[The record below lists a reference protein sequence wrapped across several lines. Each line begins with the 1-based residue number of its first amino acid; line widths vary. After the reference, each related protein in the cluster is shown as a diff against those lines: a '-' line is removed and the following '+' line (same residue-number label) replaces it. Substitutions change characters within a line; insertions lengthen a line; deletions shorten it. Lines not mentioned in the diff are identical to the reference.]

1 MHRFFLT
8 DSPIHPTQ
16 AVDLT
21 PLVYQLTKVLR
32 LQPETEIMLLDN
44 KGNEFVVRI
53 TVLQKK
59 YARGEIVASR
69 RNQAEPSK
77 AITLYQ
83 CSLKADKFE
92 WVLQK
97 GTELGVSTFVP
108 VISQRSIVR
117 PAAAITKK
125 YERWQNIIREAAEQC
140 GRGLLPKLADP
151 LDWDEAIA
159 QAGVAEGT
167 VHLLP
172 WEAEQHNAPT
182 LTAPELRTTIANAT
196 TISLLIGPEGGIV
209 PDEAAA
215 AQVAGW
221 QYVSLGP
228 RILRAETAALAAV
241 TLLTS

>member
-8 DSPIHPTQ
+8 DSPIHATQ

-32 LQPETEIMLLDN
+32 LQPDTEIMLLDN

-69 RNQAEPSK
+69 RNRAEPSK

-117 PAAAITKK
+117 PAAALTKK

-140 GRGLLPKLADP
+140 GRGLLPQLADP

-159 QAGVAEGT
+159 HAAEST
-167 VHLLP
+167 VRLLP
-172 WEAEQHNAPT
+172 WETEQQNAPT
-182 LTAPELRTTIANAT
+182 LTTPTLRTAITDAT
-196 TISLLIGPEGGIV
+196 AISLLIGPEGGIV
-209 PDEAAA
+209 PEEAAA
-215 AQVAGW
+215 AQAAGW

-241 TLLTS
+241 TLLTV